1 MTTRR
6 TIFFERIGSMIL
18 GYKGYALR
26 DEKRNTDKKLRDE
39 LSGIIQ
45 QSENTVIK
53 HQQQLVK
60 TGEIKLCKEW
70 EIARKALN
78 TIFSKIKNASYGES
92 SFFSDQQLKETEL
105 DEIYKIDLEMSERV
119 QLILK
124 TIETEINETMSAGF
138 VNQQVKEID
147 TILIK
152 RTNFINQFK

>member
-6 TIFFERIGSMIL
+6 TNFFERIGNMIR

-60 TGEIKLCKEW
+60 TGEMKLCQEW

-92 SFFSDQQLKETEL
+92 SFFSDHQLKETEL

-119 QLILK
+119 HLILK
-124 TIETEINETMSAGF
+124 TVEAEINETMSAGF
-138 VNQQVKEID
+138 VNQQVREID

>member
-6 TIFFERIGSMIL
+6 TNFFEKIGNMIR

-45 QSENTVIK
+45 QSEKTVIT
-53 HQQQLVK
+53 HQQLLVK
-60 TGEIKLCKEW
+60 TGEMQLCQEW

-78 TIFSKIKNASYGES
+78 TIFSKIKNATYGES

-105 DEIYKIDLEMSERV
+105 DEIYNTDLEMSERV
-119 QLILK
+119 HLILK
-124 TIETEINETMSAGF
+124 TVETEINETMSAGF
-138 VNQQVKEID
+138 VNQQVREID
-147 TILIK
+147 AILIK

>member
-1 MTTRR
+1 
-6 TIFFERIGSMIL
+6 MIR
-18 GYKGYALR
+18 GYKGYSLR

-45 QSENTVIK
+45 QSENSIIK

-60 TGEIKLCKEW
+60 TGEMQLCQEW

-78 TIFSKIKNASYGES
+78 AIFSKIKNATYGES

-119 QLILK
+119 HLILK
-124 TIETEINETMSAGF
+124 TVEEEINETMSAGF
-138 VNQQVKEID
+138 VNQQVREINA
-147 TILIK
+147 ILIK

>member
-6 TIFFERIGSMIL
+6 TNFFEQIGNMIR

-26 DEKRNTDKKLRDE
+26 DEKRNTDKKLRNE

-45 QSENTVIK
+45 QSEKTVIT

-60 TGEIKLCKEW
+60 TGEMQLCQEW

-78 TIFSKIKNASYGES
+78 TIFSKIKNATYGES

-105 DEIYKIDLEMSERV
+105 DEIYKTDLEMSERV
-119 QLILK
+119 HLILK
-124 TIETEINETMSAGF
+124 TVETEINETMSAGF
-138 VNQQVKEID
+138 VNQQVREID
-147 TILIK
+147 AILIK

>member
-1 MTTRR
+1 MTLRR
-6 TIFFERIGSMIL
+6 TNFFERIGNMIR

-60 TGEIKLCKEW
+60 TGEMKLCQEW

-78 TIFSKIKNASYGES
+78 TIFSKIKNATYGES

-119 QLILK
+119 HLILK
-124 TIETEINETMSAGF
+124 TVEEEINETISAGF
-138 VNQQVKEID
+138 VNQQVREID
-147 TILIK
+147 AILIK

>member
-6 TIFFERIGSMIL
+6 TNFFERIGNMIR

-45 QSENTVIK
+45 QSEKTVITY
-53 HQQQLVK
+53 QQQLVK
-60 TGEIKLCKEW
+60 TGEMQLCQEW

-78 TIFSKIKNASYGES
+78 TIYSKIKNATYGES

-105 DEIYKIDLEMSERV
+105 DVIYKTDLEMSERV
-119 QLILK
+119 HLILK
-124 TIETEINETMSAGF
+124 TVETEINETMSAGF

-147 TILIK
+147 AILIK

>member
-6 TIFFERIGSMIL
+6 TNLFERIGNMIR
-18 GYKGYALR
+18 GYKGYSLR
-26 DEKRNTDKKLRDE
+26 DEKRNTDKKLRDQISE
-39 LSGIIQ
+39 IIL
-45 QSENTVIK
+45 QSEKTVIT

-60 TGEIKLCKEW
+60 TGEMELCQEW

-119 QLILK
+119 HLILK
-124 TIETEINETMSAGF
+124 NVEAEINEKMSAGF
-138 VNQQVKEID
+138 VNQLVIEID
-147 TILIK
+147 SILIK

>member
-6 TIFFERIGSMIL
+6 TNLFERIGNMIR
-18 GYKGYALR
+18 GYKGYSLR

-45 QSENTVIK
+45 QSEKTVIK

-60 TGEIKLCKEW
+60 TGEMQLCQEW

-78 TIFSKIKNASYGES
+78 TIFSKIKNATYGES

-119 QLILK
+119 HLILK
-124 TIETEINETMSAGF
+124 TVEEEINETISAGF
-138 VNQQVKEID
+138 VNQQVREID
-147 TILIK
+147 AILIK

>member
-6 TIFFERIGSMIL
+6 TNLFERIGNMIR
-18 GYKGYALR
+18 GYKGYSLR

-45 QSENTVIK
+45 QSENSIIK

-60 TGEIKLCKEW
+60 TGEMQLCQEW

-78 TIFSKIKNASYGES
+78 AIFSKIKNATYGES

-119 QLILK
+119 HLILK
-124 TIETEINETMSAGF
+124 TVEEEINETMSAGF
-138 VNQQVKEID
+138 VNQQVREINA
-147 TILIK
+147 ILIK

>member
-6 TIFFERIGSMIL
+6 TNLFERIGNMIR
-18 GYKGYALR
+18 GYKGYSLR

-45 QSENTVIK
+45 QCEKTVIK

-60 TGEIKLCKEW
+60 TGEMQLCQEW

-78 TIFSKIKNASYGES
+78 TIFSKIKNATYGES

-119 QLILK
+119 HLILK
-124 TIETEINETMSAGF
+124 TVEEEINETISAGF
-138 VNQQVKEID
+138 VNEQVREID
-147 TILIK
+147 AILIK

>member
-6 TIFFERIGSMIL
+6 INLFERIGNMIR
-18 GYKGYALR
+18 GYKGYSLR

-39 LSGIIQ
+39 LSEIIQ
-45 QSENTVIK
+45 QSEKTVIK

-60 TGEIKLCKEW
+60 TGEMQLCQEW

-78 TIFSKIKNASYGES
+78 TIFSKIKNATYGES

-105 DEIYKIDLEMSERV
+105 DKIYKIDLEMSERV
-119 QLILK
+119 HLILK
-124 TIETEINETMSAGF
+124 TVEEEINETISAGF
-138 VNQQVKEID
+138 VNQQVREID
-147 TILIK
+147 AILIK

>member
-1 MTTRR
+1 MVTRV
-6 TIFFERIGSMIL
+6 TS
-18 GYKGYALR
+18 LR

-45 QSENTVIK
+45 QSENSIIK

-60 TGEIKLCKEW
+60 TGEMQLCQEW

-78 TIFSKIKNASYGES
+78 AIFSKIKNATYGES

-119 QLILK
+119 HLILK
-124 TIETEINETMSAGF
+124 TVEEEINETMSAGF
-138 VNQQVKEID
+138 VNQQVREINA
-147 TILIK
+147 ILIK

>member
-6 TIFFERIGSMIL
+6 TNLFERIGNMIR
-18 GYKGYALR
+18 GYKGYSLR
-26 DEKRNTDKKLRDE
+26 DEKRNADKKLRDE
-39 LSGIIQ
+39 LSVIIQ
-45 QSENTVIK
+45 QSEKIVIT

-60 TGEIKLCKEW
+60 TEEMQLCQEW

-105 DEIYKIDLEMSERV
+105 DEIYKIDFEMSERV
-119 QLILK
+119 HLILK
-124 TIETEINETMSAGF
+124 TVEAEINEKMSAGF
-138 VNQQVKEID
+138 VNLLVREID
-147 TILIK
+147 SILIK

>member
-6 TIFFERIGSMIL
+6 TNLFERIGNMIR
-18 GYKGYALR
+18 GYKGYSLR

-39 LSGIIQ
+39 LSEIIL
-45 QSENTVIK
+45 QSENTVIT

-60 TGEIKLCKEW
+60 TGEMELCQEW

-119 QLILK
+119 HLILK
-124 TIETEINETMSAGF
+124 TVETEINEKMSAGF
-138 VNQQVKEID
+138 VNQLVREID
-147 TILIK
+147 SILIN

>member
-6 TIFFERIGSMIL
+6 INLFERIGNMIR
-18 GYKGYALR
+18 GYKGYSLR

-39 LSGIIQ
+39 LSEIIQ
-45 QSENTVIK
+45 QSEKTVIK

-60 TGEIKLCKEW
+60 TGELQLCQEW

-78 TIFSKIKNASYGES
+78 TIFSKIKNATYGES

-105 DEIYKIDLEMSERV
+105 DKIYKIDLEMSERV
-119 QLILK
+119 HLILK
-124 TIETEINETMSAGF
+124 TVEEEINETISAGF
-138 VNQQVKEID
+138 VNQQVREID
-147 TILIK
+147 AILIK

>member
-1 MTTRR
+1 
-6 TIFFERIGSMIL
+6 MIR

-26 DEKRNTDKKLRDE
+26 DEKRNTDKKLREE

-45 QSENTVIK
+45 QSEQTVIT

-60 TGEIKLCKEW
+60 TGEMQLCQEW

-78 TIFSKIKNASYGES
+78 TIFSKIKNATYGES

-119 QLILK
+119 HLILK
-124 TIETEINETMSAGF
+124 TVETEINETMSAGF
-138 VNQQVKEID
+138 VNQQVKEINA
-147 TILIK
+147 ILIK

>member
-1 MTTRR
+1 
-6 TIFFERIGSMIL
+6 MIR

-26 DEKRNTDKKLRDE
+26 DEKRNTDKKLREE

-45 QSENTVIK
+45 QSEQTVIT

-60 TGEIKLCKEW
+60 TGEMQLCQEW

-78 TIFSKIKNASYGES
+78 TIFQKSKMLLTVNHL
-92 SFFSDQQLKETEL
+92 FSDQQLKETEL

-119 QLILK
+119 HLILK
-124 TIETEINETMSAGF
+124 TVETEINETMSAGF
-138 VNQQVKEID
+138 VNQQVKEINA
-147 TILIK
+147 ILIK

>member
-6 TIFFERIGSMIL
+6 TNFFERIGNMIR

-26 DEKRNTDKKLRDE
+26 EEKRNTDKKLRNE
-39 LSGIIQ
+39 LAGIIQ
-45 QSENTVIK
+45 KSEKTVIA
-53 HQQQLVK
+53 HQQQLLK
-60 TGEIKLCKEW
+60 TGEMKLCQEW
-70 EIARKALN
+70 EIARKSLN
-78 TIFSKIKNASYGES
+78 TIFSKIKNATYGES

-119 QLILK
+119 HVILK
-124 TIETEINETMSAGF
+124 TVEAEITETMSAGF

-152 RTNFINQFK
+152 RASFINQFK

>member
-1 MTTRR
+1 MTQRR
-6 TIFFERIGSMIL
+6 TNFFEKIGNYIR
-18 GYKGYALR
+18 GYQGYATR
-26 DEKRNTDKKLRDE
+26 DEKRNTDKKLRVE
-39 LSGIIQ
+39 LAGKIQ
-45 QSENTVIK
+45 QAENTIIS

-60 TGEIKLCKEW
+60 KGEMQLCQEW

-119 QLILK
+119 HLILK
-124 TIETEINETMSAGF
+124 TVEAEINETMSAGF
-138 VNQQVKEID
+138 VNQQVREID
-147 TILIK
+147 SILIK

>member
-1 MTTRR
+1 M
-6 TIFFERIGSMIL
+6 
-18 GYKGYALR
+18 
-26 DEKRNTDKKLRDE
+26 RDE

-45 QSENTVIK
+45 QSENSIIK

-60 TGEIKLCKEW
+60 TGEMQLCQEW

-78 TIFSKIKNASYGES
+78 AIFSKIKNATYGES

-119 QLILK
+119 HLILK
-124 TIETEINETMSAGF
+124 TVEEEINETMSAGF
-138 VNQQVKEID
+138 VNQQVREINA
-147 TILIK
+147 ILIK

>member
-1 MTTRR
+1 MTLRR
-6 TIFFERIGSMIL
+6 TNFFERIGNMIR

-39 LSGIIQ
+39 LSEIIQ
-45 QSENTVIK
+45 QSEKTVIT

-60 TGEIKLCKEW
+60 TGEMKLCQEW

-78 TIFSKIKNASYGES
+78 TIFSKIKNTTYGES

-119 QLILK
+119 HLILK
-124 TIETEINETMSAGF
+124 TVEAEINETMSAGF
-138 VNQQVKEID
+138 VNQQVREID
-147 TILIK
+147 SILTK